1 MTVFMTRIFWW
12 VLPRVLG
19 GAVDMIGKTLLLVE
33 SAESIEDPTA
43 RRRVVLEAVGG
54 FSVVPEPIRRGLVE
68 FCVVLNRMGVTSEQ
82 LEAMEKL
89 VSQEAATSALAD
101 TEKRSVVL
109 ASFANLFP
117 GVPERV
123 CRLLLEFAVAKVTL
137 ALGKTG

>member
-19 GAVDMIGKTLLLVE
+19 GAVDMIGKTLALVE

-43 RRRVVLEAVGG
+43 RRRAVLEAIGG
-54 FSVVPEPIRRGLVE
+54 FGVVPEPILRGLVE
-68 FCVVLNRMGVTSEQ
+68 FCVVLHSIGVTSEQ

-101 TEKRSVVL
+101 CEKRSVVL

-117 GVPERV
+117 SVPERV
-123 CRLLLEFAVAKVTL
+123 CRLLLELAVAKVTL
-137 ALGKTG
+137 APGKTA